1 MPKVRNNDNMELAGK
16 DAETLDHLDIAGGKA
31 KWYSHSG
38 DSLSVSSKPKRCSYH
53 GSATALPALIPENIR
68 LTSVQKSIHACL

>member
-1 MPKVRNNDNMELAGK
+1 MPKIRNNDNMELPGK

-38 DSLSVSSKPKRCSYH
+38 EQLVGFFK
-53 GSATALPALIPENIR
+53 T
-68 LTSVQKSIHACL
+68 